1 MAGFEG
7 ATHFTGAKTDKEFKV
22 WVSGELETLGYYN
35 TGSRETCF
43 SPWPLKSEPTPVK
56 AGPFVPPTKM
66 LVSSKRLIISTVVL
80 ILINY
85 LWYTTSD
92 PTTCVVFPGLPAD
105 TGSFAYYLLARGVV
119 YGCVL
124 AVIVATLIYRNT
136 FKQQP
141 LGFWE
146 EEQGALHVDP
156 LGPIRSPHEGNFR
169 LLVGLS
175 VFASM
180 AVTLH
185 AMNSALRKFDIGTKS
200 IQCALVNATPF
211 VLGLLSAIGAH
222 TLLISEIDPL
232 RYVEL
237 ADPDEESERSRSATV
252 APAKFSDY
260 CCTKLQRAT
269 LSMSVLLA
277 VLLVFGQQF
286 EPPIGM
292 AEHASNFTLADR
304 QAAFQRSV
312 SIDF

>member
-124 AVIVATLIYRNT
+124 AVIVATLTYRNT

-141 LGFWE
+141 DG
-146 EEQGALHVDP
+146 P
-156 LGPIRSPHEGNFR
+156 LRSPHERNFR

-185 AMNSALRKFDIGTKS
+185 AMNSALRKFEIGTNS
-200 IQCALVNATPF
+200 IQCALINATPF

-222 TLLISEIDPL
+222 TLLIEIDPH